1 MVRNTPRILRNQA
14 NVKQKEEISGNKKVY
29 YKMPILSIHIKGIL
43 INLPLPPNGKRRM
56 VAFSF
61 FDWGRGV
68 GRKNR
73 QWEKNFQKKSFHK
86 LKISVK
92 YTYPYSSKKR

>member
-43 INLPLPPNGKRRM
+43 INLPLPLNGKRRM

-61 FDWGRGV
+61 FDWGGWGGKIGNGKR
-68 GRKNR
+68 
-73 QWEKNFQKKSFHK
+73 NFQKKSFHK

>member
-61 FDWGRGV
+61 LIGGGGGWGGKI
-68 GRKNR
+68 GNGK
-73 QWEKNFQKKSFHK
+73 
-86 LKISVK
+86 KIS
-92 YTYPYSSKKR
+92 KRKVFTN